1 MKDWLKYLLN
11 LVFIR
16 GNCSICDRKGRLFS
30 SQKLCKHC
38 NEATHH
44 MAKEI
49 EIEEDKRILKLMEEE
64 AKRQQETAV

>member
-1 MKDWLKYLLN
+1 
-11 LVFIR
+11 
-16 GNCSICDRKGRLFS
+16 
-30 SQKLCKHC
+30 
-38 NEATHH
+38 